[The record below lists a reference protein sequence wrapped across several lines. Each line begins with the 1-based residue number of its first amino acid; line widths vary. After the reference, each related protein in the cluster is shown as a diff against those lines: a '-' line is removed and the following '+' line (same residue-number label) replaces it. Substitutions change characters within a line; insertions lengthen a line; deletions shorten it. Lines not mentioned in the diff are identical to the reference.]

1 MLRVSVIILIVA
13 LRIHSKLLIDEVSEL
28 FILEQWEPV
37 FYYLIILVV
46 NLGIQLKIIVIR
58 CLLYLLY
65 FFEASRYFS
74 RCLTYQLIAG
84 GGHYVSI
91 RLLPLFRHHLSGS
104 SRHICWGVPIDQV
117 FEVPCVEIS
126 DWVINFNKFL
136 LFFHSLVIVEVG
148 KASAYKQVS

>member
-13 LRIHSKLLIDEVSEL
+13 LRIHSKLLINEASEL
-28 FILEQWEPV
+28 FILEQGEPV

-65 FFEASRYFS
+65 FFEASRDFS
-74 RCLTYQLIAG
+74 RCLTYQLIATG
-84 GGHYVSI
+84 GNCVSI

-104 SRHICWGVPIDQV
+104 PHHIYWGVPIEQV
-117 FEVPCVEIS
+117 FEVVCVEIS

-136 LFFHSLVIVEVG
+136 LFFHSLVIV
-148 KASAYKQVS
+148 